1 MTKTELNNLKNVLE
15 RVHELDSDIQV
26 TLFDTNER
34 ETEELHYVLQDVADR
49 IEAEI
54 EQQGGSPVTG

>member
-1 MTKTELNNLKNVLE
+1 VTKTELNNLKNCLE
-15 RVHELDSDIQV
+15 RVHELDTDIQS

-34 ETEELHYVLQDVADR
+34 ETMEMHYTLMDIADR

-54 EQQGGSPVTG
+54 EQQGGSPVTA

>member
-1 MTKTELNNLKNVLE
+1 MTKTELNNLKNCLE
-15 RVHELDSDIQV
+15 RVHELDADIQDS
-26 TLFDTNER
+26 LFATNER
-34 ETEELHYVLQDVADR
+34 ETEELHYALQDIADR

>member
-1 MTKTELNNLKNVLE
+1 MTKTELNNLKNILE
-15 RVHELDSDIQV
+15 RVHELDADIQDS
-26 TLFDTNER
+26 LFATNER

-54 EQQGGSPVTG
+54 EQQGGSFVTG

>member
-1 MTKTELNNLKNVLE
+1 MTKTELNNLRNCVE
-15 RVHELDSDIQV
+15 RVHELDTDIQS
-26 TLFDTNER
+26 TLFATNER
-34 ETEELHYVLQDVADR
+34 ETEELHYVLQDIADR

>member
-1 MTKTELNNLKNVLE
+1 MTKTELNNLRNCLE
-15 RVHELDSDIQV
+15 RVHELDADIQV
-26 TLFDTNER
+26 TLFATNER
-34 ETEELHYVLQDVADR
+34 ETEELHYVLQAVADR

>member
-1 MTKTELNNLKNVLE
+1 MTKTELNNLRNCLE
-15 RVHELDSDIQV
+15 RVHELDVDIQDS
-26 TLFDTNER
+26 LFAINER
-34 ETEELHYVLQDVADR
+34 ETEELHYALQDIADR

>member
-1 MTKTELNNLKNVLE
+1 MTKTELNNLKNCLE
-15 RVHELDSDIQV
+15 RVHELDTDIQS

-34 ETEELHYVLQDVADR
+34 ETMEMHYTLMDIADR

-54 EQQGGSPVTG
+54 EQQGGSPVTA